1 LLIDGK
7 EVGRI
12 ALGGAAWSIFDDG
25 DDDEAIRTIRAAL
38 DAGVRL
44 IDTARAYSRSDFD
57 GHNEDLI
64 RRALA
69 KHAARHDVVVA
80 TKGGHFRAGDA
91 FPIDGR
97 PASLR
102 RDVER
107 SLRTLQTESI
117 GLYFLHKPDP
127 NVPIEESVGALA
139 EFKAEG
145 LIGNVGLSNVDGA
158 LLRRARTITN
168 IAAIENPMSLA
179 RGIDR
184 LALNSELP
192 FLAYSPFAGLADLRP
207 ESAAVLRAMASDHN
221 ASIQRV
227 VLSWVLAQS
236 TTIVAIVGSR
246 HPATIRDSVAP
257 VTLSPEE
264 LATVARLAGHSDE
277 KRSPRI
283 T

>member
-1 LLIDGK
+1 MLIDGK
-7 EVGRI
+7 AVGRI

-38 DAGVRL
+38 DSGIRL

-80 TKGGHFRAGDA
+80 TKGGHYRAGDA

-102 RDVER
+102 RDLEH
-107 SLRTLQTESI
+107 SLRVLQTDSI

-139 EFKAEG
+139 AFRAEG
-145 LIGNVGLSNVDGA
+145 LIRNVGLSNVDGA
-158 LLRRARTITN
+158 LLDRASAITE

-179 RGIDR
+179 HGPDH
-184 LALNSELP
+184 LALRSELP
-192 FLAYSPFAGLADLRP
+192 FLAYSPLAGLSQLNT
-207 ESAAVLRAMASDHN
+207 ESAEVLHSVASRHGV
-221 ASIQRV
+221 SIQRV
-227 VLSWVLAQS
+227 VLSWILAHS
-236 TTIVAIVGSR
+236 DRTIAIVGSR

-283 T
+283 A